1 MISLVWQKWNQSPVI
16 LSFDNKLMTM
26 ASIPFPAV
34 TGKNFIEFILF
45 LNYVT
50 NAKYDS
56 LHGSKGRCWYYEL
69 S

>member
-34 TGKNFIEFILF
+34 TGKEFYLKVKLNNSTCVCVQYAQKLKQILI
-45 LNYVT
+45 
-50 NAKYDS
+50 S
-56 LHGSKGRCWYYEL
+56 
-69 S
+69 